1 MNQFM
6 IFGWKKIESTVDSI
20 VNVDWLKL
28 KKAIDLK
35 SQWL

>member
-1 MNQFM
+1 M